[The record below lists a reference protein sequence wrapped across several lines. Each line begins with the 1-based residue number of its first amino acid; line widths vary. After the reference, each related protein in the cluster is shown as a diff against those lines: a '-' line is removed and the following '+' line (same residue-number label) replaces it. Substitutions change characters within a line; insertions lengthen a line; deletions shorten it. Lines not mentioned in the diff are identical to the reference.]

1 MSLLAIRETTR
12 AAGMARIFTFLAL
25 LLLAAAPARADGSLL
40 ETMMTGDDS
49 RGWEA
54 VGKLTMSGKGFC
66 TGALIA
72 ENLVLTAA
80 HCLFDSETGEAYP
93 VSEIEFLAGWRAGRA
108 AAYRGA
114 RRAVAHP
121 DYVESGEDRSNDV
134 ALIELD
140 QPIRTSRVQPFATGK
155 RAFLSRK
162 VGVVSYAHDRAEMP
176 SIQHMCHVLG
186 RARGT
191 LVLDCDVDFGSSG
204 APIFDLSGEVPKIIS
219 VVSAKAMA
227 GDVPVS
233 LGTALEGPLAD
244 LKAILDGSDGVL
256 NQVRPTVR
264 VMGREDAASTT
275 GAKFVRP

>member
-1 MSLLAIRETTR
+1 MRLLF
-12 AAGMARIFTFLAL
+12 AALAVFSFSGV
-25 LLLAAAPARADGSLL
+25 AAQAEGTALQ
-40 ETMMTGDDS
+40 TMQTGDDS

-54 VGKLTMSGKGFC
+54 VGRLNMAGRGFC

-80 HCLFDSETGEAYP
+80 HCLYDSKTGEPYAA
-93 VSEIEFLAGWRAGRA
+93 SDIEFLAGWRGGRA

-121 DYVESGEDRSNDV
+121 AYSQDGDDRSMDV
-134 ALIELD
+134 ALVELD
-140 QPIRTSRVQPFATGK
+140 QPIRNSRMQPFPTGK
-155 RAFLSRK
+155 ITPLARD

-176 SIQHMCHVLG
+176 SIQNVCHVLG
-186 RARGT
+186 KAADT
-191 LVLDCDVDFGSSG
+191 LVLDCNVDFGSSG
-204 APIFDLSGEVPKIIS
+204 APVFDLSGETPRIVS

-227 GDVPVS
+227 GETPVS
-233 LGTALEGPLAD
+233 LGTALVEPLAE
-244 LKAILDGSDGVL
+244 LKAILAGSDGVL

-264 VMGREDAASTT
+264 VMGREEAGGST